1 MDSVHLL
8 ERITSCRGGQVSHK
22 KVKVEPLEVT
32 KPVYRDELTRKQRPR
47 KAVQKTVR
55 FAESEPTI
63 LGEDSEKEFEKTRFG
78 SGNEVGEKEEMRV
91 RIKLT
96 KEEAA
101 RLLSKCN
108 NGGVLQF
115 KDVAHELAFLVNR
128 VNIVPD
134 AQC

>member
-1 MDSVHLL
+1 MKLMI
-8 ERITSCRGGQVSHK
+8 RTIFACFNGKVSHK
-22 KVKVEPLEVT
+22 KAEVEPLEVT
-32 KPVYRDELTRKQRPR
+32 KPVYRDELTKKQPPR
-47 KAVQKTVR
+47 KTVKKTVR

-63 LGEDSEKEFEKTRFG
+63 LGEDSEKEFEKTRWG
-78 SGNEVGEKEEMRV
+78 SGNEVGEKEGMRV

-108 NGGVLQF
+108 NGGILQF
-115 KDVAHELAFLVNR
+115 KDVAHELVLIPVNR
-128 VNIVPD
+128 VSVAPD